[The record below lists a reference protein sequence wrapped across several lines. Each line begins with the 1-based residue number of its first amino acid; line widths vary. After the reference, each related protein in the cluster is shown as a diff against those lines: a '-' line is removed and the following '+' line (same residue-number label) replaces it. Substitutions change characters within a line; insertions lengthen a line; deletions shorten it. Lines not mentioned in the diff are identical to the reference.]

1 MAVRVIDRSTPP
13 SGVVGEIVNI
23 PTPLARAVLSDLDR
37 IEGVPH
43 LFERI
48 TMDSVWVY
56 VATAD
61 TDGRSVGAAT
71 GASSEALDE
80 SALAMGSVVTTGD
93 WFDVAPAARRAWQT
107 EMGRDYSGA

>member
-1 MAVRVIDRSTPP
+1 MAVRAIDRSTPP

-23 PTPLARAVLSDLDR
+23 PTPLARAVLGDLDR

-61 TDGRSVGAAT
+61 TAGRSVSAGT
-71 GASSEALDE
+71 GSGTWDE